1 MNNYIFKKLLLVIT
15 CFSLVL
21 LLCSCDDGSLVNSH
35 SKISTDPD
43 KPSSITFPETFDDG
57 DFYQCLYNS
66 EIDDPDAEPGTI
78 YGCYKGIS
86 IDNKEFTFI
95 FCKPKLPQK
104 LAQFIEDND
113 LGYYAVH
120 QHVEGGT
127 KIEDIGDDMQALFN
141 LENYDSLTVFENKA
155 SFYVTSGEHKKIKTA
170 GLFTPS
176 DDKVSIS
183 TDAAIGEF
191 NEDFTIFTPLDEELA
206 ISLINRDILRLL

>member
-1 MNNYIFKKLLLVIT
+1 MNNYLFKKVLLIIN

-21 LLCSCDDGSLVNSH
+21 LLCACGDGSLVNSH

-43 KPSSITFPETFDDG
+43 KPSSITSPETLDNG

-86 IDNKEFTFI
+86 TDNKECTFI

-120 QHVEGGT
+120 QRVEGGT
-127 KIEDIGDDMQALFN
+127 IFK
-141 LENYDSLTVFENKA
+141 NYDSLTVFENKA
-155 SFYVTSGEHKKIKTA
+155 SFYVTSGEHKKIKTETA

-176 DDKVSIS
+176 DDKGSIS

-191 NEDFTIFTPLDEELA
+191 NDDFTIFTPLDEESA
-206 ISLINRDILRLL
+206 ISLIRAYLL